1 MEKPVDS
8 LYANS
13 FALMIL
19 VLLSLWGF
27 GTSSLNPNG
36 IGMLPS
42 MFVAIVV
49 FLLCVYMRNKLLA
62 YSSVLPGL
70 TAWSWLW
77 LEYLRILHLPT
88 INGI

>member
-27 GTSSLNPNG
+27 GTSSQNPNG
-36 IGMLPS
+36 IGMLAS

-49 FLLCVYMRNKLLA
+49 FFARCYMRNKLLA

-70 TAWSWLW
+70 MC
-77 LEYLRILHLPT
+77 
-88 INGI
+88 GCGFG

>member
-27 GTSSLNPNG
+27 GTSSQNPNG
-36 IGMLPS
+36 IGMLAS

-49 FLLCVYMRNKLLA
+49 FLLGVTCETNYLLIP
-62 YSSVLPGL
+62 LCFPD
-70 TAWSWLW
+70 
-77 LEYLRILHLPT
+77 
-88 INGI
+88 